1 MKRLVLMLLAL
12 VASASAQTIVVGQGV
27 LSPTTVANLPVLA
40 FDGTIAA
47 VTDGSGATPC
57 TVGGGVIRA
66 LCQFDSNVGSWDQ
79 IGATGG
85 GGGDAVQVEDG
96 DDLGTFTPIDTTAIF
111 DDGADINFIFTDG
124 GAGGPDTITAGFSA
138 SSTSIV
144 FCDTSPELTIDAP
157 GEITIPGSG
166 CFKVDTRLDT
176 SSDILD
182 TINCAT
188 GARFILMAAD
198 GARTVIIEDGTP
210 IDIPADF
217 QLDNA
222 KDSWAGLCF
231 STNVAIELD
240 RTNAGP

>member
-12 VASASAQTIVVGQGV
+12 VASASAQTIVIGQGV

-40 FDGTIAA
+40 FDGVIAA

-57 TVGGGVIRA
+57 TTGGGVIRA

-85 GGGDAVQVEDG
+85 GGGDAIQIEDG

-124 GAGGPDTITAGFSA
+124 GAGGPDTVTAGFSA

-144 FCDTSPELTIDAP
+144 SCDTFPELTIDAP
-157 GEITIPGSG
+157 GEITVPGSG
-166 CFKVDTRLDT
+166 CFTVDTRSDA

-182 TINCAT
+182 TINCAK
-188 GARFILMAAD
+188 GVRVILMPAD
-198 GARTVIIEDGTP
+198 GARTVIIEAGAP
-210 IDIPADF
+210 ISIVADF
-217 QLDNA
+217 QMDNE

-231 STNVAIELD
+231 STDVMIELD
-240 RTNAGP
+240 RTNAGT